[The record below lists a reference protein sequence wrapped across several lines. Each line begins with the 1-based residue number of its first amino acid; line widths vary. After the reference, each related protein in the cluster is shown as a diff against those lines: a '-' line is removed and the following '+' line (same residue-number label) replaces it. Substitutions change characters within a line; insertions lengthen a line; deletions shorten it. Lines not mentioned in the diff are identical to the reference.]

1 MAHATRTVRI
11 TNDLGVHLRAAGAL
25 VQVASK
31 FGAEIWIEHGPH
43 RANAKSIMSVLT
55 LAASRGV
62 EVVITADGDDAES
75 ALGALVHLIENGFEA
90 A

>member
-1 MAHATRTVRI
+1 MPRATRTVLI

-25 VQVASK
+25 VQLASK
-31 FGAEIWIEHGPH
+31 FKADLWIDHGTR

-62 EVVITADGDDAES
+62 EVTIVADGDDAETAAS
-75 ALGALVHLIENGFEA
+75 ALEDLINRGFETA
-90 A
+90 